1 MKTSMTFVLAL
12 AASTLMAEPAQRPE
26 FRSAKIIQTVSPVF
40 PESLVAV
47 CRNGGQARVVL
58 SVDDDGRLN
67 EWLVISYTRREFAE
81 AAVSALREWRFE
93 PARLRGEAVSVSIEL
108 TFHFEVR
115 GVVVSLTP
123 SDSVDAT
130 INSMLGGVDAYAPC
144 ALRELDRIP
153 IPFKTVR
160 PFYPAALADRGVRG
174 DVTVSFYIDEQGAV
188 RMPYV
193 LGQPNLELA
202 DLAIEAVRQWKF
214 EPPTRQGRPVLVHA
228 QQLFRFNR
236 ATAPKG

>member
-1 MKTSMTFVLAL
+1 MTFVLAL
-12 AASTLMAEPAQRPE
+12 AASALMAEPARRPE
-26 FRSAKIIQTVSPVF
+26 FQSAKIIQTVSPVF

-58 SVDDDGRLN
+58 SVDADGRLN
-67 EWLVISYTRREFAE
+67 EWLVISHTRREFAE
-81 AAVSALREWRFE
+81 AAVSALREWSFE

-108 TFHFEVR
+108 TFHFE
-115 GVVVSLTP
+115 
-123 SDSVDAT
+123 
-130 INSMLGGVDAYAPC
+130 
-144 ALRELDRIP
+144 
-153 IPFKTVR
+153 
-160 PFYPAALADRGVRG
+160 VRG

-202 DLAIEAVRQWKF
+202 DLAVEAVRQWKF